1 MGNVP
6 TSAKRAD
13 KYEPMTLARLA
24 GLVGPVEDQLRWRYV
39 AEFLEEFSWEPP
51 VERLGLLEQTPQGT
65 GDERWDAFLVALAE
79 HLAARDGRGAPD
91 WADFRPLKRFW
102 FTFNTAAARV
112 DAIVHAPAAFR
123 RRGIFISPHE
133 LDVA

>member
-1 MGNVP
+1 
-6 TSAKRAD
+6 
-13 KYEPMTLARLA
+13 MTLARLS
-24 GLVGPVEDQLRWRYV
+24 GLVGPAEERLRWRYV

-51 VERLGLLEQTPQGT
+51 GERLRLLEEAPQGT

-79 HLAARDGRGAPD
+79 HLTALDGCGAPA
-91 WADFRPLKRFW
+91 WVDFQPLKRFW
-102 FTFNTAAARV
+102 FPFNTAAARA

-123 RRGIFISPHE
+123 SRGIYVSSHE